1 MLLIDGPMAKSFDKK
16 MWLTAFGEAI
26 SERRAYVAM
35 TQQQL
40 ADHSGVHRTYIS
52 DIERGSRNVTV
63 TTVNR
68 IAAALETTAARIFV
82 QADKKLIEWQR
93 VEAAK
98 SS

>member
-1 MLLIDGPMAKSFDKK
+1 MDKDSDKK
-16 MWLTAFGEAI
+16 LWLVAFGATV
-26 SERRAYVAM
+26 SERRQYVAM

-68 IAAALETTAARIFV
+68 ISAALETTAARIFM
-82 QADKKLIEWQR
+82 QADKKMLEMKSIETGK
-93 VEAAK
+93 EAT
-98 SS
+98 